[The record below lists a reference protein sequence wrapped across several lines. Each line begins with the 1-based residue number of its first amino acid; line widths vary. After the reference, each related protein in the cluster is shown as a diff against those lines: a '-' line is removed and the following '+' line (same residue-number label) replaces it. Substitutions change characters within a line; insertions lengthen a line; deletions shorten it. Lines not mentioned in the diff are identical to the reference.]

1 MSVFKQMLPGVC
13 VLALLAMFA
22 PGARASESDQKVVT
36 TFNAPVE
43 IPGQVLPPGT
53 YVFKILDIWSTRDV
67 VRVFNA
73 DESKVLATTIAI
85 PRYRT
90 NPTDKAVFVF
100 EERGSNSP
108 QALEAWY
115 YPGYTYGHQFIY
127 AARITPEAVK
137 ANSAVTPAPSN
148 ESTANQPNAPEE
160 LSPALSAG
168 ANKSEPTAEDL
179 TQSTQSTEKT
189 QTTQS
194 QTTPNTST
202 TTSGTSTDQV
212 DKELPKTSS
221 TTPLIAL
228 IGILLLGGALGLKT
242 LASRVS

>member
-1 MSVFKQMLPGVC
+1 MSVFKRMLPAFC
-13 VLALLAMFA
+13 VLALLAIIA
-22 PGARASESDQKVVT
+22 PGARASQSDQKVVT

-127 AARITPEAVK
+127 AARIAPEAVT

-148 ESTANQPNAPEE
+148 EFSANQPNAAEE
-160 LSPALSAG
+160 SSPVRSAE
-168 ANKSEPTAEDL
+168 ANTSGPTAEDL
-179 TQSTQSTEKT
+179 KQGTQSTDQT

-194 QTTPNTST
+194 QTTPNPSS
-202 TTSGTSTDQV
+202 TTSGPSKDQA
-212 DKELPKTSS
+212 DKELPKTAS

-242 LASRVS
+242 LASRLS

>member
-1 MSVFKQMLPGVC
+1 MRVFKPWLLGSCIFAFLVMLS
-13 VLALLAMFA
+13 
-22 PGARASESDQKVVT
+22 PGAKASESDQKVVA

-43 IPGQVLPPGT
+43 IPGQVLPTGT

-85 PRYRT
+85 PRYRS
-90 NPTDKAVFVF
+90 NPTDQALFVF

-115 YPGYTYGHQFIY
+115 YPGHTFGHQFIY
-127 AARITPEAVK
+127 ASRVTPEAVT
-137 ANSAVTPAPSN
+137 ATSGVTPAPPT

-160 LSPALSAG
+160 SSPVTSAE
-168 ANKSEPTAEDL
+168 ANTNEAAPAEQAQGN
-179 TQSTQSTEKT
+179 QSTDQT
-189 QTTQS
+189 QTAQS
-194 QTTPNTST
+194 QTTPNTSIA
-202 TTSGTSTDQV
+202 TSGESKDQA
-212 DKELPKTSS
+212 DKELPKTAS

-228 IGILLLGGALGLKT
+228 IGIGLLGGALGLKA
-242 LASRVS
+242 LVSRVS

>member
-1 MSVFKQMLPGVC
+1 MNVFKRILPAFC
-13 VLALLAMFA
+13 VLALLAMLA
-22 PGARASESDQKVVT
+22 PGARASQSDQMVVT

-53 YVFKILDIWSTRDV
+53 YVFKILEIWSTRDV

-73 DESKVLATTIAI
+73 DQSKVLATTIAI

-127 AARITPEAVK
+127 AARITLD
-137 ANSAVTPAPSN
+137 AVTASSAASPAPSN
-148 ESTANQPNAPEE
+148 ESTANQPNAAEE
-160 LSPALSAG
+160 SSPVRSAE
-168 ANKSEPTAEDL
+168 ANTSEPTAEDL
-179 TQSTQSTEKT
+179 KQSTQSTDQT

-194 QTTPNTST
+194 QTAPNPSST
-202 TTSGTSTDQV
+202 TSSPSKEQA
-212 DKELPKTSS
+212 DKELPKTAS
-221 TTPLIAL
+221 TMPLIAL

-242 LASRVS
+242 LASRLS